1 MYLDSDLG
9 HFENAVSRLFDGFW
23 SDFDVA
29 KRGGNTRAN
38 RNNNWHPLIDVHEND
53 NEITIC
59 ADLPGFT
66 KDKVNIDVRDN
77 ALVISG
83 KLERDEK
90 YKEGTT
96 HIQERRYGTFTR
108 TLSLPSNVKA
118 ENITAKFEHGVLE
131 LKLPKSAPTGMKIAV
146 Q

>member
-29 KRGGNTRAN
+29 KRGGTTRAN

-66 KDKVNIDVRDN
+66 KDKINLDVCDN

-96 HIQERRYGTFTR
+96 HIQERRYGSFTR

>member
-1 MYLDSDLG
+1 
-9 HFENAVSRLFDGFW
+9 
-23 SDFDVA
+23 
-29 KRGGNTRAN
+29 
-38 RNNNWHPLIDVHEND
+38 NNNWHPLIDVHEND
-53 NEITIC
+53 NEITIYV
-59 ADLPGFT
+59 DLPRFT
-66 KDKVNIDVRDN
+66 KDKINLDVRDN

-90 YKEGTT
+90 YKEGIT

-131 LKLPKSAPTGMKIAV
+131 LKLSKSAPTGMKIAV

>member
-9 HFENAVSRLFDGFW
+9 RFETAVSRLFDGFW
-23 SDFDVA
+23 SDLDVA
-29 KRGGNTRAN
+29 KRGGNTRGN
-38 RNNNWHPLIDVHEND
+38 RNNNWRPLIDVHEND
-53 NEITIC
+53 KEFTIC
-59 ADLPGFT
+59 ADFPGFT
-66 KDKVNIDVRDN
+66 KDKINIDVRDN

-90 YKEGTT
+90 YKEGAS

-108 TLSLPSNVKA
+108 TLSLPSNIKA
-118 ENITAKFEHGVLE
+118 DNITAKFEHGVLE
-131 LKLPKSAPTGMKIAV
+131 LKLPKSAPIGMKIAV